1 METRVTHVA
10 FDVDQFDWY
19 KNFFENVYGME
30 IDREDGEAPARR
42 IWFKGGIQLNETEET
57 RSPIEIFD
65 HVCLLAEDVQGF
77 VAKAIEAGSR
87 KHPDETKGH
96 WFLMPN
102 GMQVEVMDH

>member
-19 KNFFENVYGME
+19 KNFFKNVYGME

-42 IWFKGGIQLNETEET
+42 IWFKGGIQLNETEEK
-57 RSPIEIFD
+57 RSPVEIFD
-65 HVCLLAEDVQGF
+65 HVCLLAQDVQGF
-77 VAKAIEAGSR
+77 VEKAIEAGCER
-87 KHPDETKGH
+87 HPDETKGH
-96 WFLMPN
+96 WFVMPN